1 MHKMIPQVSVIIEVH
16 RGEEYLAEC
25 LDSLFQENLHSE
37 IILIYTESSYRLKE
51 ITDIYRQKGNTIIEI
66 HREYADLATARN
78 KALDIAQGKYITFIF
93 GCDHI
98 VINSLSAIY
107 NQAIDCNADII
118 RGKMKCFSENG
129 YLENI
134 FEAPPS
140 DLKNMVISGKQY
152 FISLMESE
160 TYCSTSS
167 GYLYKN
173 EWIQTNHIRFGENI
187 VYEDE
192 LWTPIAICLAEKI
205 ILTDIDFYYYRQREE
220 FRSEIRIRVDSL
232 FYIAEKLIKFANKYK
247 FLKEDIVLKSWMYV
261 NIYRI
266 YTIAFTLLIKIQDS
280 TFIPRRHYLYTFW
293 HLSKM
298 LDIEA
303 KIKCKNYY
311 LKARKAFKIYLRWR
325 LNPKT
330 GVILENEKEVKKII
344 LIYNKPLWYNINQ
357 IKEEDIPS
365 DFIIT
370 LDRRYLKK
378 AHAIVFHLPDLSI
391 DDDIEKLDNQI
402 WISWSMECEE
412 NHSCLRDP
420 EVTNLFD
427 LHMNY
432 HLDSDIPCLYHH
444 NFNEKLMKGNTLLH
458 KENKVCMF
466 ISSMVNQSKRLDYIK
481 ELMKYINIDSYGS
494 WLKNKSRT
502 VDLGRSTKLEVYSKY
517 KFVIAFENAI
527 YPDYVTEKLYHP
539 LLAGAVPIY
548 LGAPNI
554 ENFVP
559 GDNCFVDV
567 RNYKS
572 PKELALFIDKCFVD
586 DNEFLKFH
594 KWRYEPFNKEF
605 IRQEEQQKIN
615 IFSRLCKILIEK
627 YNPTIK
633 L

>member
-1 MHKMIPQVSVIIEVH
+1 MEIMHKIIPQVSVIVEVH
-16 RGEEYLAEC
+16 KGEEYLAEC

-37 IILIYTESSYRLKE
+37 VILIYTESSYRLTE
-51 ITDIYRQKGNTIIEI
+51 ITDVYRQKGYPIVEI
-66 HREYADLATARN
+66 QQRYADLAAARN
-78 KALDIAQGKYITFIF
+78 NALDIAQGKYITFISS
-93 GCDHI
+93 CDYI
-98 VINSLSAIY
+98 AIGSLSRIY
-107 NQAIDCNADII
+107 NQVVDCNVDVI
-118 RGKMKCFSENG
+118 RGKMKCFSEKG

-134 FEAPPS
+134 FEEPPS
-140 DLKNMVISGKQY
+140 SLKNIVISGKQY
-152 FISLMESE
+152 FVSLMESE

-167 GYLYKN
+167 GYLYRK

-192 LWTPIAICLAEKI
+192 LWTPIALCLAEKI

-220 FRSEIRIRVDSL
+220 LHSEIRIRVDSL
-232 FYIAEKLIKFANKYK
+232 FYIAEKLIRFSNKYK
-247 FLKEDIVLKSWMYV
+247 FLEEDFFLKGWMYV

-266 YTIAFTLLIKIQDS
+266 YAIAFTLLIKIQDS
-280 TFIPRRHYLYTFW
+280 TFLPRRHYLYTFR
-293 HLSKM
+293 HISNI
-298 LDIEA
+298 LDIKA
-303 KIKCKNYY
+303 RIKCKNYY
-311 LKARKAFKIYLRWR
+311 LKAKKKLKIYLLWR
-325 LNPKT
+325 LNLRT
-330 GVILENEKEVKKII
+330 GLISDNEKEEKKII
-344 LIYNKPLWYNINQ
+344 LIYNKPLWYNIDQ
-357 IKEEDIPS
+357 IKDEDIPS

-370 LDRRYLKK
+370 LDRRFLKK
-378 AHAIVFHLPDLSI
+378 AYAIVFHLPDLSI

-402 WISWSMECEE
+402 WIGWSMECEK
-412 NHSCLRDP
+412 NHSWLRDP

-432 HLDSDIPCLYHH
+432 HLDSDVPCLYHH
-444 NFNEKLMKGNTLLH
+444 NFNEKLVKSNSFLH

-494 WLKNKSRT
+494 WLKNKSNT

-539 LLAGAVPIY
+539 LLVGAVPIY

-554 ENFVP
+554 GNLVP

-567 RNYKS
+567 RNYKN
-572 PKELALFIDKCFVD
+572 PKELALFIEKCFVD

-594 KWRYEPFNKEF
+594 EWRSKPFKDEF
-605 IRQEEQQKIN
+605 IRQEEQQN
-615 IFSRLCKILIEK
+615 SSCFSRLCKILTER
-627 YNPTIK
+627 YN
-633 L
+633 